1 MGANYAVYIEDYVLS
16 YLKREMDSLE
26 LSEIFFY
33 GKRENGGRKFLVY
46 GAGRQK
52 QIVAF
57 ADYELLDELVCRL
70 TQAGPVFMVREKNGD
85 YKTCG
90 FQTFYANNEAMQ
102 NYLIEWTSSLD
113 KNPKDSTADFSFKR
127 AGLTEPREAASAVR
141 ASFETADKGKSGS
154 AISAQLGLIL
164 VVLVAIVIS
173 STNSYHKMERMNQ
186 SAREV
191 FFAIENQEA
200 GQESERNDAGEKVG
214 EKAAQQE
221 KSTEILVERNAE
233 TEDISVEDAVRAE
246 NAAQAADGAERG
258 GQSETDAANGAEKN
272 GQTGA
277 DEAESGGRTEND
289 NQAGK
294 DTAAD
299 SDASVGEEDS
309 LAEADSKQ
317 EETVAG
323 NEESEKED
331 PSEEALSRNITR
343 YYEVE
348 RGDTLYTISQKIY
361 GNASRVEQICEINK
375 ISNPDR
381 IREGQKIILP

>member
-16 YLKREMDSLE
+16 YLKREVDSLE

-52 QIVAF
+52 EIAAF
-57 ADYELLDELVCRL
+57 AEYELLEELVCRL

-102 NYLIEWTSSLD
+102 NYLIEWTSRLE
-113 KNPKDSTADFSFKR
+113 KDAKDVKADFNFRR
-127 AGLTEPREAASAVR
+127 ADLTELREAATAR
-141 ASFETADKGKSGS
+141 ASFETEDKRKSGS

-173 STNSYHKMERMNQ
+173 SANSYDKMERMNQ

-200 GQESERNDAGEKVG
+200 GQESGQSDVTDDSLAGDVE
-214 EKAAQQE
+214 QQE
-221 KSTEILVERNAE
+221 KATEILVERDTRTDE
-233 TEDISVEDAVRAE
+233 VTVEDAVRAE
-246 NAAQAADGAERG
+246 NAAQTATASDQEERVDQSGAGVTADDAGSG
-258 GQSETDAANGAEKN
+258 GQ
-272 GQTGA
+272 
-277 DEAESGGRTEND
+277 TEND
-289 NQAGK
+289 NRSGK
-294 DTAAD
+294 DTTID
-299 SDASVGEEDS
+299 SAEGKEDS
-309 LAEADSKQ
+309 AVDAGSKQ
-317 EETVAG
+317 EETAAG
-323 NEESEKED
+323 NEEADKED
-331 PSEEALSRNITR
+331 SSEEALSRNITR

-361 GNASRVEQICEINK
+361 GDASRVDKICELNK

-381 IREGQKIILP
+381 ISEGQKIILP